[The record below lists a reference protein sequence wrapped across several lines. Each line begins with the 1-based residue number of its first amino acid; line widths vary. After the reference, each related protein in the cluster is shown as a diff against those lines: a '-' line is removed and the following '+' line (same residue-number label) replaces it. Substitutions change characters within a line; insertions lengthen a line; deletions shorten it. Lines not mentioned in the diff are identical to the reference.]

1 MAERE
6 QPVGVGIGFHPMFT
20 GGGVDLADEA
30 VRNEPRVARLE
41 LADPGDDLA
50 LKIARDAGGDAVK
63 IHLARRAHRAEFQ
76 LVQAVHDRRLRGL
89 RDAGDGFRR
98 RIGAGGHHKNW
109 RPTFRSLIPESVA
122 GIVPGTKFDSWS
134 LGFDQKLPRETYFGV
149 NAELLMS
156 DGARDVGAFS
166 NSIPF
171 IPVLNS
177 MTSARQILDYRE
189 QNFSA
194 YLTQLIGRDW
204 AVGARYRVSEAKME
218 TQLPGFAGISGASSL
233 DQNQRAVLQHGQ
245 LFLIYN
251 HPCGFFAGRS
261 SDWYH
266 QQNQGDLS
274 GQPGADFWRHNFFAG
289 YVFPHRRAEIRLG
302 LLNLADQ
309 NYRLNP
315 LNLQSELARRRTF
328 TASLRLNY

>member
-50 LKIARDAGGDAVK
+50 LKIARDAG
-63 IHLARRAHRAEFQ
+63 
-76 LVQAVHDRRLRGL
+76 
-89 RDAGDGFRR
+89 DGFRR
-98 RIGAGGHHKNW
+98 RIEAGGHHKNW

-171 IPVLNS
+171 IPVPNS
-177 MTSARQILDYRE
+177 MTSAR
-189 QNFSA
+189 
-194 YLTQLIGRDW
+194 
-204 AVGARYRVSEAKME
+204 
-218 TQLPGFAGISGASSL
+218 
-233 DQNQRAVLQHGQ
+233 
-245 LFLIYN
+245 
-251 HPCGFFAGRS
+251 
-261 SDWYH
+261 
-266 QQNQGDLS
+266 
-274 GQPGADFWRHNFFAG
+274 RHSIIANKI
-289 YVFPHRRAEIRLG
+289 FPHISRNLSAATGPSARATG
-302 LLNLADQ
+302 
-309 NYRLNP
+309 
-315 LNLQSELARRRTF
+315 
-328 TASLRLNY
+328 